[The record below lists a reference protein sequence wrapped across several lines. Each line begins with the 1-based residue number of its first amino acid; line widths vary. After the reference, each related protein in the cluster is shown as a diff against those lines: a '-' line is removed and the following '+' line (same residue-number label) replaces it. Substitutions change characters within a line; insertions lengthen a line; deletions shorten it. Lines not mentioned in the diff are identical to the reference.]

1 MAVDDAQP
9 AAPGPAVPPDLQVPP
24 ELPGSPVPPMPQVT
38 PVPPPPLRPENQASA
53 LEEIR
58 ERADTVWTHGDGTGG
73 GRRARAHAADTAG
86 SQGGNGRAGF
96 GALTV
101 SGREDLKGRHG
112 RVAVVDGCRTPFSK
126 AGTVFK
132 DMDVVDLASAA
143 TAELIERT
151 AIDPAAIGLSVYG
164 VVVPALHA
172 PNLGREVVFRT
183 SLPMSIPGM
192 TVNLACASSTR
203 AITFAAEAMLAGEC
217 EVALAGGAESLTNV
231 PIQFSRRASHAFLDL
246 SKART
251 MGQRLSILSKLRPK
265 DLAPVAPA
273 IAEYTTGMTMGDSA
287 EKMAKEND
295 VSRRSQDEIALLSHQ
310 RAAAATADGRLAAQI
325 APVFPPPRYGQAV
338 TQDNGIR
345 TDSTLEALAK
355 LKPVFDRRYGSL
367 TAGNSSPLTDG
378 GSAVL
383 MMTEERA
390 KALGYQPL
398 GYLRAYAYAAVDPR
412 EQLLQG
418 PAYAAPA
425 ALDAAGVKLSDVDLV
440 EMHEAFAAQ
449 IMSNLKA
456 FASPRFAR
464 EELGRGEPMGEIDL
478 DRLNVTGGS
487 IAIGHPF
494 GATGARVV
502 MQLLYE
508 LRRRG
513 QNLGL
518 LTICAAGGVGFAM
531 VVERE

>member
-1 MAVDDAQP
+1 MAVDDARP
-9 AAPGPAVPPDLQVPP
+9 VAPNPEVP
-24 ELPGSPVPPMPQVT
+24 PVPPV
-38 PVPPPPLRPENQASA
+38 PVPPAPPAPLRPENRASA
-53 LEEIR
+53 VEEIR
-58 ERADTVWTHGDGTGG
+58 QRADTVWTHPGGARGGRGSNGG
-73 GRRARAHAADTAG
+73 GAGRAGGAA
-86 SQGGNGRAGF
+86 GNGRPG
-96 GALTV
+96 GAPLSVTR
-101 SGREDLKGRHG
+101 REDLKGRHG
-112 RVAVVDGCRTPFSK
+112 RVAIVDGCRTPFSK
-126 AGTVFK
+126 AGTAFR
-132 DMDVVDLASAA
+132 DMDVVDLAGAA
-143 TAELIERT
+143 ASELIERT
-151 AIDPAAIGLSVYG
+151 AVDPAAIELSVFG

-172 PNLGREVVFRT
+172 PNLGREVVFRA
-183 SLPMSIPGM
+183 SLPMGVPGV

-203 AITFAAEAMLAGEC
+203 AITFVAEAMLAGEC

-231 PIQFSRRASHAFLDL
+231 PIQFSRRAAHAFLEL
-246 SKART
+246 SKAKG
-251 MGQRLSILSKLRPK
+251 MGQRLAILAKLRPK

-273 IAEYTTGMTMGDSA
+273 IAEYTTGLTMGDSA

-310 RAAAATADGRLAAQI
+310 RAAAATADGRLGAQI
-325 APVFPPPRYGQAV
+325 APVFPPPRWDQAV
-338 TQDNGIR
+338 RRDNGIR
-345 TDSTLEALAK
+345 GDSSLAALAK

-390 KALGYQPL
+390 KALGYEPL

-425 ALDAAGVKLSDVDLV
+425 ALDAAGVTLRDMDLV

-449 IMSNLKA
+449 IVSNMKA
-456 FASPRFAR
+456 FASPKFAR
-464 EELGRGEPMGEIDL
+464 EELGRGQPMGEIDL
-478 DRLNVTGGS
+478 ERFNVTGGS

-513 QNLGL
+513 GNLGL

>member
-1 MAVDDAQP
+1 MAVDDVQP
-9 AAPGPAVPPDLQVPP
+9 AAPGPSVPP
-24 ELPGSPVPPMPQVT
+24 EPPISPASPA
-38 PVPPPPLRPENQASA
+38 PPPPLRPENQASA

-58 ERADTVWTHGDGTGG
+58 QRADTVWTHGPGKG
-73 GRRARAHAADTAG
+73 ARAGGSAG
-86 SQGGNGRAGF
+86 GSGNGRAGF
-96 GALTV
+96 GAITV
-101 SGREDLKGRHG
+101 TGREDLKGKHG

-151 AIDPAAIGLSVYG
+151 AVDPAAIGLSVYG

-183 SLPMSIPGM
+183 SLPMSLPGV

-203 AITFAAEAMLAGEC
+203 AITFVAEAMLAGEC

-231 PIQFSRRASHAFLDL
+231 PIQFSRRAAHAFLEL

-251 MGQRLSILSKLRPK
+251 MGQRVSILSRLRPK

-273 IAEYTTGMTMGDSA
+273 IAEYTTGMSMGDSA

-325 APVFPPPRYGQAV
+325 APVFPPPRYDQAV
-338 TQDNGIR
+338 VQDNGIR

-398 GYLRAYAYAAVDPR
+398 GYLRAYAYAAVNPR

-425 ALDAAGVKLSDVDLV
+425 ALDAAGLKLSDIDLV

-464 EELGRGEPMGEIDL
+464 EELGRDAPMGEIDL

>member
-9 AAPGPAVPPDLQVPP
+9 AAPKPEVPPA
-24 ELPGSPVPPMPQVT
+24 
-38 PVPPPPLRPENQASA
+38 PLRPENRASA

-58 ERADTVWTHGDGTGG
+58 QRADTVWTHADGARG
-73 GRRARAHAADTAG
+73 GRGPGSDSAG
-86 SQGGNGRAGF
+86 SAGRAGGAQAGNGRTGYAP
-96 GALTV
+96 LTV
-101 SGREDLKGRHG
+101 TRREDLKGKHG
-112 RVAVVDGCRTPFSK
+112 RVAIVDGCRTPFSK
-126 AGTVFK
+126 AGTAFR
-132 DMDVVDLASAA
+132 DMDVVDLAGAA
-143 TAELIERT
+143 AAELIERT
-151 AIDPAAIGLSVYG
+151 AVDPAAIELSVFG

-183 SLPMSIPGM
+183 SLPMGVPGV

-203 AITFAAEAMLAGEC
+203 AITFVAEAMLAGEC

-231 PIQFSRRASHAFLDL
+231 PIQFSRRAAHAFVEL

-251 MGQRLSILSKLRPK
+251 MGQRLAVLSKLRPK

-273 IAEYTTGMTMGDSA
+273 IAEYTTGMSMGESA

-295 VSRRSQDEIALLSHQ
+295 VSRRSQDEIALMSHQ
-310 RAAAATADGRLAAQI
+310 RAGAATADGRLAAQI
-325 APVFPPPRYGQAV
+325 APVFPPPRYDQAAV
-338 TQDNGIR
+338 HDNGIR
-345 TDSTLEALAK
+345 ADSSLEALAK

-383 MMTEERA
+383 MMSEERA

-464 EELGRGEPMGEIDL
+464 EELGRGAPIGEVDL
-478 DRLNVTGGS
+478 ERLNVTGGS

-518 LTICAAGGVGFAM
+518 LTVCAAGGVGFAM

>member
-9 AAPGPAVPPDLQVPP
+9 AAPKPDVP
-24 ELPGSPVPPMPQVT
+24 PVPPA
-38 PVPPPPLRPENQASA
+38 PLRPENRASA
-53 LEEIR
+53 LDEIR
-58 ERADTVWTHGDGTGG
+58 QRADTVWTHADGARG
-73 GRRARAHAADTAG
+73 GRGPGAG
-86 SQGGNGRAGF
+86 SAGSAGRAG
-96 GALTV
+96 GARAGNGHAGYAPLTV
-101 SGREDLKGRHG
+101 TRREDLKGKHG
-112 RVAVVDGCRTPFSK
+112 RVAIVDGCRTPFSK
-126 AGTVFK
+126 AGTVFR
-132 DMDVVDLASAA
+132 DMDVVDLAGAA
-143 TAELIERT
+143 AAELIERT
-151 AIDPAAIGLSVYG
+151 AVDPAAIELSVFG

-183 SLPMSIPGM
+183 SLPMGVPGV

-203 AITFAAEAMLAGEC
+203 AITFVAEAMLAGEC

-231 PIQFSRRASHAFLDL
+231 PIQFSRRAAHAFVEL

-251 MGQRLSILSKLRPK
+251 MGQRLAILSKLRPK

-273 IAEYTTGMTMGDSA
+273 IAEYTTGMSMGESA

-295 VSRRSQDEIALLSHQ
+295 VSRRSQDEIALMSHQ
-310 RAAAATADGRLAAQI
+310 RAGAATADGRLAAQI
-325 APVFPPPRYGQAV
+325 APVFPPPRYDQAV
-338 TQDNGIR
+338 VQDNGIR
-345 TDSTLEALAK
+345 ADSSLEALAK

-383 MMTEERA
+383 MMSEERA

-449 IMSNLKA
+449 IMSNLKG

-464 EELGRGEPMGEIDL
+464 EELGRSAPIGEVDL
-478 DRLNVTGGS
+478 ERLNVTGGS

-518 LTICAAGGVGFAM
+518 LTVCAAGGVGFAM